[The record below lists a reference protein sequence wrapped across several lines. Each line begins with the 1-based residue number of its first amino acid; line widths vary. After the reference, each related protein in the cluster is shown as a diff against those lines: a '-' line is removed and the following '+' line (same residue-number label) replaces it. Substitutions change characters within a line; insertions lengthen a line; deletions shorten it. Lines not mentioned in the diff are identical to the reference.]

1 MSHLYPRYAS
11 HRNHCNHRLLQP
23 AGFTLLEVLLVLA
36 IMAALAAVLLPQI
49 MSGRDHYQLTRNVR
63 DVASAMRMT
72 RALAIKAQA
81 DKTIQFN
88 MDNKT
93 FQVDGEKTRE
103 IDEEID
109 LKVLTAESEISE
121 DGSRAG
127 IRFYADG
134 AATGGRVTL
143 TLADDSRAIDV
154 VWMTGQINILDNP
167 DNQ

>member
-1 MSHLYPRYAS
+1 MSHLYPRCA
-11 HRNHCNHRLLQP
+11 NHRLSRP

-36 IMAALAAVLLPQI
+36 IMAALAAVLLPQV
-49 MSGRDHYQLTRNVR
+49 MSGKDHYQLTRNVR

-81 DKTIQFN
+81 DKAIQFN
-88 MDNKT
+88 VDNKT
-93 FQVDGEKTRE
+93 FQIDGEKTRE
-103 IDEEID
+103 IDEEIN
-109 LKVLTAESEISE
+109 LEVLTADSEISE

-127 IRFYADG
+127 VRFYADG
-134 AATGGRVTL
+134 ASTGGRVTL
-143 TLADDSRAIDV
+143 TLGDDKRAIDV